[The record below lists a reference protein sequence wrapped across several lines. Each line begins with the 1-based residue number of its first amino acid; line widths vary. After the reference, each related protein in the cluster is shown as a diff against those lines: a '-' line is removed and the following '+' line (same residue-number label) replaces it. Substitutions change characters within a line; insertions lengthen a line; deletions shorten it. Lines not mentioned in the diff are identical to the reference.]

1 MEMEQ
6 YFRRFSSEIETLGD
20 EPKVTE
26 RQFVEKAVSRAARR
40 VRAIRAAA
48 FAVPAAAVLAVLAF
62 FAFRSGPEGI
72 QDPAMHCIEEYKD
85 GIRPLYDEIRLME
98 NESQLCREMGI
109 SSTIDGL
116 MASSDAFC
124 SQLDGMDPGSRADIV
139 RIYCSRQTECVASL
153 YRECLAAYVGAGY

>member
-62 FAFRSGPEGI
+62 FAFRTGPEGI
-72 QDPAMHCIEEYKD
+72 QDPAMTCIEEYKD

-98 NESQLCREMGI
+98 NESQLC
-109 SSTIDGL
+109 L
-116 MASSDAFC
+116 
-124 SQLDGMDPGSRADIV
+124 
-139 RIYCSRQTECVASL
+139 YCSRQTECVASL